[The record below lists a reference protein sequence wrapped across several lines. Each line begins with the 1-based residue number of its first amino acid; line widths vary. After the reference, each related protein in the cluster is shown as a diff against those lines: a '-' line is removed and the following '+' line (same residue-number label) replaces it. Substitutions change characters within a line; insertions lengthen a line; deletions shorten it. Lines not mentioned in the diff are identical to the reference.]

1 MENEIESLKKS
12 IWKEISN
19 VLNPRFDIG
28 EFSNEFLHNEDIP
41 RIIYNNKSVIPDSI
55 FKKIIQTPNKDS
67 EIYSIALESLAL
79 AAFLRINSNEKYSII
94 FAKCY
99 CALYFT
105 RSESSS
111 SQFEQIFFS
120 TKFIEL
126 FGSSY
131 KWNTDDIRLKEFVQ
145 SMFYKISKWSEDID
159 SHKNDIESFKKTL

>member
-1 MENEIESLKKS
+1 MDNEIESLKKS

-79 AAFLRINSNEKYSII
+79 AAFLRIV
-94 FAKCY
+94 
-99 CALYFT
+99 
-105 RSESSS
+105 
-111 SQFEQIFFS
+111 
-120 TKFIEL
+120 
-126 FGSSY
+126 
-131 KWNTDDIRLKEFVQ
+131 FV
-145 SMFYKISKWSEDID
+145 
-159 SHKNDIESFKKTL
+159 NAVG

>member
-79 AAFLRINSNEKYSII
+79 AAFLRINSNEKYYI
-94 FAKCY
+94 KY
-99 CALYFT
+99 
-105 RSESSS
+105 
-111 SQFEQIFFS
+111 
-120 TKFIEL
+120 
-126 FGSSY
+126 
-131 KWNTDDIRLKEFVQ
+131 
-145 SMFYKISKWSEDID
+145 YKIFILFIYNSSDY
-159 SHKNDIESFKKTL
+159 F